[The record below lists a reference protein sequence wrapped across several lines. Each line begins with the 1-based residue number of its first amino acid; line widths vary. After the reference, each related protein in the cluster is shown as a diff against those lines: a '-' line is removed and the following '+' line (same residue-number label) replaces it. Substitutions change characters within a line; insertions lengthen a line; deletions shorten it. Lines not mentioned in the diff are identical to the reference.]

1 MNIHGYKT
9 KQRVPNPTRFYRVK
23 SSTGFTYTAIMPADI
38 ERVDI
43 TQGHPGPPYRSGGP
57 FMVRRRI
64 LEVKPTRNEAIKS
77 TSGTTY
83 TGVYV
88 PSPSPLANT
97 MILPPEIPET
107 TMNFWGAKAWN
118 KFKPGQN
125 LASLGQ
131 FIGELKDFPGM
142 IEPFTKAWSRDN
154 FQAIDNMRS
163 FADVARR
170 SGSDYLSV
178 KFGWEPFL
186 RDLAGMFDAATK
198 TSKALAQ
205 LKRDNGRTVRR
216 SGTIEFQENSTSSE
230 TTGYGYFQPA
240 LGDIFANWGMGKK
253 TTQTK
258 TTTRFWFSGAFKY
271 WIPDLPTWEG
281 TARTALSLW
290 GLNPSA
296 ATVWELTP
304 WSWLLDYFGN
314 IGDVMSNISGNAA
327 EGLVAPYAFIMGHT
341 RSETTVTV
349 QWQKRG
355 GGDMVCSYK
364 LIDEV
369 KRRSPA
375 SPFGFGVDFSDLSA
389 GQVNILSALGLSR
402 F

>member
-1 MNIHGYKT
+1 
-9 KQRVPNPTRFYRVK
+9 
-23 SSTGFTYTAIMPADI
+23 
-38 ERVDI
+38 
-43 TQGHPGPPYRSGGP
+43 
-57 FMVRRRI
+57 MVRRRI
-64 LEVKPTRNEAIKS
+64 LEVRPTRNEAIKS

-142 IEPFTKAWSRDN
+142 VEPFAKAWSKDN

-198 TSKALAQ
+198 TSRALAQ

-216 SGTIEFQENSTSSE
+216 SGTIEFQEDSTKTE

-253 TTQTK
+253 TIQTK

-271 WIPDLPTWEG
+271 WIPDLPSWEG
-281 TARTALSLW
+281 TARSALTLW

-349 QWQKRG
+349 QWQKHG